1 MNHGAARGETTAP
14 VIGLALGSGSAR
26 GWAHIAVI
34 RELERLGIRPQI
46 VCGTSIGAVVGAA
59 YAAGELSRFEEWV
72 STLGISSVLGFLDIG
87 SRGGL
92 LKGERLID
100 FFRKQ
105 FVDRPIESLGRR
117 FGAVATD
124 LLTGA
129 EVWLKDG
136 SITGALR
143 ASAAMPGLFEPVI
156 SDGRLLADG
165 GMVNPVPVSLAR
177 ALGAERVIAVDLSA
191 DLLASHRRRLGSIAS
206 TEPEVGQRDPTAPAI
221 EMPSMIDVV
230 AASLHVMQAR
240 ITRSRMSDE
249 PPDLLIEPRLASMG
263 MLDFHRAD
271 QAFDAGREAVRE
283 CRAQIEALRLSE
295 SPA

>member
-1 MNHGAARGETTAP
+1 VNHGAARGETTAP

-59 YAAGELSRFEEWV
+59 YAAGELGRFEDWV
-72 STLGISSVLGFLDIG
+72 RTLGIGSVLGFLDIG
-87 SRGGL
+87 FKGGL

-124 LLTGA
+124 LLTVA

-136 SITGALR
+136 STTDALR

-156 SDGRLLADG
+156 SEGRLLADG

-191 DLLASHRRRLGSIAS
+191 DLLASHRRRLGQVAS
-206 TEPEVGQRDPTAPAI
+206 PGAETVAAEALPI
-221 EMPSMIDVV
+221 EMPSMLDVV

-271 QAFDAGREAVRE
+271 QAFDAGREAVRD
-283 CRAQIEALRLSE
+283 CRVQIEALGLAEARG
-295 SPA
+295 